1 MRSSV
6 MGLHATVPN
15 RVRLNELTD
24 LVLFSMFQYMTLLSD
39 GSETNMDGLALDT
52 STVLQLSELLGSGRH
67 GTVFAGERSDGAC
80 TRQVAVKV
88 PNDPAGLRHEG
99 VALRRFRNP
108 HIIQLIDGP
117 LDNGALVLERCDL
130 GTLADRLAQ
139 RSLTLNELR
148 GFLDSM
154 ILALSYIHEAGWIH
168 GDVSPTNVGLRSGS
182 GPVLFD
188 FATARPSD
196 GTAIDEGNIEFAGP
210 LRRADSRLDVRS
222 LAATA
227 LHALGETDRWDNH
240 KTRIQ
245 AQLATLIERCDRHDS
260 VDLAELA
267 EVVWGVEAVMPSG
280 APGGSSPMTT
290 EAHRQSTRTFGPRPD
305 GTPASVGDS
314 SSSHVTHLVQRLWVP
329 AVALLVVAF
338 VASELLF
345 SHTSVDEW
353 SGPGQLTE
361 EFTASESLQQGGAT
375 WDVRAGVVTLSTLDG
390 STRMAAG
397 EAGDAAAIGDWSCD
411 GFETLGVYRPRTGSW
426 FVFDSWLPDSSS
438 GDPDQLTTDADLFV
452 HVDSTGCARPV
463 ARRGAQSSFSDA
475 VE

>member
-1 MRSSV
+1 MTISSD
-6 MGLHATVPN
+6 
-15 RVRLNELTD
+15 ELEANTHGFA
-24 LVLFSMFQYMTLLSD
+24 V
-39 GSETNMDGLALDT
+39 DT

-67 GTVFAGERSDGAC
+67 GTVFAGERSDGVC

-117 LDNGALVLERCDL
+117 LGNGALVLEHCDL

-148 GFLDSM
+148 GLLDAM

-182 GPVLFD
+182 GPVLLD

-210 LRRADSRLDVRS
+210 LRQADSRLDVRS

-245 AQLATLIERCDRHDS
+245 TGLATLIERCDENDS

-267 EVVWGVEAVMPSG
+267 ELVCGVEAAMPSG
-280 APGGSSPMTT
+280 APGGSSPITT
-290 EAHRQSTRTFGPRPD
+290 EAHQQSTRTFGPRPE
-305 GTPASVGDS
+305 GTTASVGHAT
-314 SSSHVTHLVQRLWVP
+314 SSHITYLVRRLWIP

-338 VASELLF
+338 VASELLLDQ
-345 SHTSVDEW
+345 TSGDEW
-353 SGPGQLTE
+353 TRPVELVE
-361 EFTASESLQQGGAT
+361 EFTASESLEEAGAT
-375 WDVRAGVVTLSTLDG
+375 WDVRAGVVTLST
-390 STRMAAG
+390 RMG
-397 EAGDAAAIGDWSCD
+397 RHE
-411 GFETLGVYRPRTGSW
+411 
-426 FVFDSWLPDSSS
+426 WLPGRLVMLQPS
-438 GDPDQLTTDADLFV
+438 P
-452 HVDSTGCARPV
+452 TGPATASRLLGCIDRELAV
-463 ARRGAQSSFSDA
+463 GSFSIHGFLTA
-475 VE
+475 HQVIPIS

>member
-1 MRSSV
+1 MEV
-6 MGLHATVPN
+6 TTGGLTA
-15 RVRLNELTD
+15 RA
-24 LVLFSMFQYMTLLSD
+24 
-39 GSETNMDGLALDT
+39 DGLTLDT
-52 STVLQLSELLGSGRH
+52 PTVLQLSELLGSGRH
-67 GTVFAGERSDGAC
+67 GTVFAGERSDGVC

-99 VALRRFRNP
+99 IALRRLRNP

-117 LDNGALVLERCDL
+117 LDNGALVLEHCDL

-154 ILALSYIHEAGWIH
+154 IYALSYIHEAGWIH

-182 GPVLFD
+182 GPVLLD

-210 LRRADSRLDVRS
+210 LRQADSRLDVRS

-245 AQLATLIERCDRHDS
+245 AQLATLIERCDADDS

-267 EVVWGVEAVMPSG
+267 ELVCGVEAAMPSG
-280 APGGSSPMTT
+280 ARGGSSPIKT
-290 EAHRQSTRTFGPRPD
+290 EAHQQSTRTFGQRPE
-305 GTPASVGDS
+305 GTTAPVGHS
-314 SSSHVTHLVQRLWVP
+314 TGPHVAHLVQRLWIP

-338 VASELLF
+338 VGSELLLG
-345 SHTSVDEW
+345 HTSGDEW
-353 SGPGQLTE
+353 SGPAQLTE
-361 EFTASESLQQGGAT
+361 EFTASESLQEAGAT
-375 WDVRAGVVTLSTLDG
+375 WDFRAGVVTLSTLDG
-390 STRMAAG
+390 STRMATG
-397 EAGDAAAIGDWSCD
+397 EAGDSAAIADWSCD
-411 GFETLGVYRPRTGSW
+411 GFETLGVYRPSTGSW

-452 HVDSTGCARPV
+452 HVDSRGCARPV
-463 ARRGAQSSFSDA
+463 ARRGARSSFSDA
-475 VE
+475 IE